1 MINVSS
7 DFIEQMETR
16 TDFSQ
21 HAIITFKDN
30 RLLHLVG
37 DDFTFSNNSIT
48 DGAGES
54 SVPLGFAVE
63 KTVKLELT
71 NYDDR
76 YHDYDFFGARIHLF
90 VRYQLD
96 SEDPDSYESVDYGYY
111 TVVTP
116 ETYGETVIVT
126 AVDDMYKADRPFT
139 LGFISLT
146 AKALLSACCNACN
159 ISLAAGD
166 FYNSNMTFSTF
177 PNIHDYSFRQIIGYI
192 AMAACGNARIG
203 YDGSLY
209 IHTYNLTDT
218 PLYTLDKWIGRP
230 QIQTDDVRIT
240 GVKTEV
246 ETEDS
251 AGNRN
256 GLSG

>member
-1 MINVSS
+1 M
-7 DFIEQMETR
+7 
-16 TDFSQ
+16 
-21 HAIITFKDN
+21 FKDT
-30 RLLHLVG
+30 RSLHLVG

-63 KTVKLELT
+63 KTIKLELT

-96 SEDPDSYESVDYGYY
+96 PEDPDSYESVDYGYY

-139 LGFISLT
+139 LGFTSLT
-146 AKALLSACCNACN
+146 AKALFRKRLHEVPFGVRA
-159 ISLAAGD
+159 D
-166 FYNSNMTFSTF
+166 
-177 PNIHDYSFRQIIGYI
+177 HD
-192 AMAACGNARIG
+192 
-203 YDGSLY
+203 
-209 IHTYNLTDT
+209 
-218 PLYTLDKWIGRP
+218 
-230 QIQTDDVRIT
+230 
-240 GVKTEV
+240 
-246 ETEDS
+246 
-251 AGNRN
+251 
-256 GLSG
+256 